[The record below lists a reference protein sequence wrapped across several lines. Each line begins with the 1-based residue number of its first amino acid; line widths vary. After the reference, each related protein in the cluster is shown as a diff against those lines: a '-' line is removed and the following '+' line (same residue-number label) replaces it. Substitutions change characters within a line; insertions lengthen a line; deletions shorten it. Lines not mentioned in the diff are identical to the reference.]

1 MDRRVS
7 VAIGL
12 VFVAFVV
19 GWLMFVST
27 PRWFSRQ
34 QKPVAAAPAPA
45 PPAPP
50 GRKIKAR
57 LFYVSEDGTR
67 LTGVER
73 EIAYGE
79 GPLEQAREI
88 ISAQIAP
95 VTEPLVSAIPPG
107 TKLRALFMTEGGD
120 AYIDLS
126 REVPRHT
133 GGTLDETLT
142 VYTLVNALPRTCRR
156 SIRAAARRRQGGRY
170 PVGPRRPAPAA
181 LEKSCVGTIGADAI
195 RPTFS
200 QPAP

>member
-1 MDRRVS
+1 MNRRP
-7 VAIGL
+7 VAIAIGIA
-12 VFVAFVV
+12 FVAFVV

-34 QKPVAAAPAPA
+34 QKPVVAAPAPA

-57 LFYVSEDGTR
+57 LFYVSDDGTR

-95 VTEPLVSAIPPG
+95 VTEPLVTAIPPG

-120 AYIDLS
+120 AYVDLS
-126 REVPRHT
+126 RELTAAHT
-133 GGTLDETLT
+133 GGTLDEMLT
-142 VYTLVNALPRTCRR
+142 VYTIVNALTANLPAIT
-156 SIRAAARRRQGGRY
+156 SVQLLVEGKEVETLSGHIDL
-170 PVGPRRPAPAA
+170 RRP
-181 LEKSCVGTIGADAI
+181 LSKNLSWV
-195 RPTFS
+195 
-200 QPAP
+200 Q

>member
-1 MDRRVS
+1 MNQRRVA
-7 VAIGL
+7 VAIG
-12 VFVAFVV
+12 VAFVAFVV

-34 QKPVAAAPAPA
+34 QKPVAAAPAPGA
-45 PPAPP
+45 SGAA

-57 LFYVSEDGTR
+57 LFYVSDDGTR

-107 TKLRALFMTEGGD
+107 TKLRALFVTEGGD
-120 AYIDLS
+120 AYVDLS
-126 REVPRHT
+126 REVTAAHT
-133 GGTLDETLT
+133 GRH
-142 VYTLVNALPRTCRR
+142 ARR
-156 SIRAAARRRQGGRY
+156 DPDGLHHRQRADGEPAGDHLGAAARRRQGGRY
-170 PVGPRRPAPAA
+170 AVRVTFDLRRPLSKNLAW
-181 LEKSCVGTIGADAI
+181 V
-195 RPTFS
+195 
-200 QPAP
+200 Q